1 MPARLVL
8 QQLGKHA
15 GLTSPLVALMLRM
28 GTSCNAAL
36 QRDNLELT
44 DFKLQLASC
53 LGFSRW
59 QYFVTLVV
67 SICAKMDWLP
77 LRVHGL
83 YF

>member
-15 GLTSPLVALMLRM
+15 GLTSPLVALMLGM

-67 SICAKMDWLP
+67 SICANWTGC
-77 LRVHGL
+77 H
-83 YF
+83 